1 MPKTPQNQM
10 THKNIRAI
18 ILSAGTS
25 SRMRGDFKPLLPLG
39 QMTLLER
46 GIRLFKIAGI
56 SDIQV
61 VIGHRHEELIP
72 LLKQLEIPWIV
83 NHQYADGMFSSVL
96 TGISSLEPDHE
107 AFFILPVDIPL
118 IRPQTVIDLLTAY
131 QETFASNPS
140 ADTRAILYPNF
151 MGKRGHP
158 PLISSAYAQAITH
171 WSGEGGLRGFL
182 QEHESLATDVSVAD
196 ECILLDLDTPADYQK
211 LKSRYAQ
218 YHIPTEQEC
227 MALMT
232 EKFGLPEPIL
242 RHCQAVARLSLHLA
256 EALNRAGGQL
266 NLELIQAAG
275 LLHDLAKGK
284 SEHATVGANILKDMG
299 YPEVAEVVESH
310 MDITICD
317 ADPVSAN
324 EVVYLADKLLLG
336 TKLVPIET
344 RFAEKMRK
352 YAHDLEIR
360 AAIELRQ
367 ANAFKIRQRI
377 EKAVGKSLGVL
388 F

>member
-1 MPKTPQNQM
+1 
-10 THKNIRAI
+10 
-18 ILSAGTS
+18 
-25 SRMRGDFKPLLPLG
+25 
-39 QMTLLER
+39 MTLLER
-46 GIRLFKIAGI
+46 GISLFQSAGI

-61 VIGHRHEELIP
+61 VVGHRHEELIP
-72 LLKQLEIPWIV
+72 LLRQKEIPWIV
-83 NHQYADGMFSSVL
+83 NHHYADGMFSSVL
-96 TGISSLEPDHE
+96 AGISSMEAVNE

-118 IRPQTVIDLLTAY
+118 IRPQTVIDLLAAY
-131 QETFASNPS
+131 QEIFASNPS
-140 ADTRAILYPNF
+140 ADLRPILYPNF

-158 PLISSAYAQAITH
+158 PLISSAYARAITH
-171 WSGEGGLRGFL
+171 WSGDGGLRGFL
-182 QEHESLATDVSVAD
+182 QGHESLATDVAVAD
-196 ECILLDLDTPADYQK
+196 ECILLDLDTPADYRK
-211 LKSRYAQ
+211 LKTRYAQ
-218 YHIPTEQEC
+218 YDIPTEQEC
-227 MALMT
+227 MTLMT
-232 EKFGLPEPIL
+232 VKFAVPEPIL
-242 RHCQAVARLSLHLA
+242 RHCQAVACLSLHLA
-256 EALNRAGGQL
+256 EELNRAGGRL
-266 NLELIQAAG
+266 SLELIQAAG

-284 SEHATVGANILKDMG
+284 SGHATVGANILKDMG

-336 TKLVPIET
+336 TKQVPIET
-344 RFAEKMRK
+344 RFAEKMRQ

-377 EKAVGKSLGVL
+377 EKAVDKSLGVL